1 MINDFHFFI
10 LIFTQECG
18 LSRRRYTY
26 NTMSQAVRR
35 FGSALTRMGFKK
47 GDVMGVVSPN
57 VPEFPIAVFGSAGAG
72 MPVALVNPAYT
83 PGMFFVYKYK
93 YLKLS

>member
-1 MINDFHFFI
+1 
-10 LIFTQECG
+10 
-18 LSRRRYTY
+18 
-26 NTMSQAVRR
+26 
-35 FGSALTRMGFKK
+35 
-47 GDVMGVVSPN
+47 MGVVSPN